1 MERRD
6 DLVFDYIDPD
16 AEFMEQQLS
25 QVLVSSRADGD
36 MDGAYEAAVA
46 MRHLLLAQIYTG
58 RFLDSYA
65 MGDADRVRSE
75 FRNFSGALVGL
86 LDTLENPMRMAM
98 VEELVEAHEEFLE
111 SFEELV
117 TTMLDRNQL
126 REQRL
131 DPAGE
136 RVTQQLEELAA
147 GIVATQDEL
156 GSQVATRNQR
166 GIAMQIIV
174 SLIAL
179 GLGILMAWIITRSI
193 VHPVQRAQALAD
205 QLAEGDL
212 TAEIEVDRKDEMGQL
227 LDALQRMTARLYEV
241 IGDIKGVA
249 TSMSS
254 ASEEVSATAQSLSQ
268 GSSEQAASVEET
280 TSAVE
285 QMAASI
291 EQNKENSR
299 VTNEMSAKAA
309 REAGEGGEAVGKTV
323 GAMKEIAEKISI
335 IDEIAYQ
342 TNLLA
347 LNAAIEAARAG
358 EHGKGFAVV
367 AAEVRKLAE
376 RSQVAAQEIGEV
388 AQGSVSLAEQAG
400 QLLEQMVPSIQK
412 TADLVEEISAASE
425 EQASGARQIND
436 SMEQLNSTT
445 QQSASSSEE
454 LASTSEEMSGQAEQL
469 QQLVAYFQLRSELMS
484 GIGSPDG
491 EHDRNMLTD
500 RAENA
505 SRHQERTDSV
515 RQLSRTSHGERE
527 QQEEDEF
534 VRF

>member
-1 MERRD
+1 MANEMRESSVNLTRFARAFVVTGEPRFEQIYNDIIAIRAGEQPRPEDYHRIYWDFVAAGDVPRPDSDQQVALLDMFREAGFTEEEFAQLDRSLERSSALARTEAEAM
-6 DLVFDYIDPD
+6 DLV
-16 AEFMEQQLS
+16 
-25 QVLVSSRADGD
+25 
-36 MDGAYEAAVA
+36 
-46 MRHLLLAQIYTG
+46 
-58 RFLDSYA
+58 
-65 MGDADRVRSE
+65 
-75 FRNFSGALVGL
+75 
-86 LDTLENPMRMAM
+86 
-98 VEELVEAHEEFLE
+98 
-111 SFEELV
+111 
-117 TTMLDRNQL
+117 RNQ
-126 REQRL
+126 
-131 DPAGE
+131 
-136 RVTQQLEELAA
+136 
-147 GIVATQDEL
+147 
-156 GSQVATRNQR
+156 S
-166 GIAMQIIV
+166 
-174 SLIAL
+174 
-179 GLGILMAWIITRSI
+179 TRSI
-193 VHPVQRAQALAD
+193 GEDAGGDLGRAREMMFSDEYFRQAARIMEPLDEFYLLVDQRTQGAIDTAEAAQQRAFIGVLVALLLMVMMVAGSLLMVYWRLGGSLNRAREAA
-205 QLAEGDL
+205 QRLAEGDL
-212 TAEIEVDRKDEMGQL
+212 TSEIEVTSNDEGGQL
-227 LDALQRMTARLYEV
+227 LGAMREMQQKLGQI
-241 IGDIKGVA
+241 IGDVRAGSDSLA
-249 TSMSS
+249 S
-254 ASEEVSATAQSLSQ
+254 ASEQVSATAQTLSQ
-268 GSSEQAASVEET
+268 GSSEQAASVEQT

-454 LASTSEEMSGQAEQL
+454 LASTSEEMSSQAQQL
-469 QQLVAYFQLRSELMS
+469 QQLVAYFRLREGRVAS
-484 GIGSPDG
+484 GQG
-491 EHDRNMLTD
+491 RN
-500 RAENA
+500 RPESRSGFENSARRRPVQAGKAEPA
-505 SRHQERTDSV
+505 TAD
-515 RQLSRTSHGERE
+515 
-527 QQEEDEF
+527 F